1 MHLSAGFTVL
11 LLFLVNITFVQ
22 SKPVSS
28 DLDSL
33 MVSIISHPSVQK
45 FNNQIK
51 DVTAKLVKTLS
62 SSQLEA
68 LHNSALQIAQDCLD
82 EKIDVQTAV
91 DKLLSEVGKC
101 VDPKSQLYK
110 SIQTLVSQ
118 IVAAILPDL
127 PNLGLN
133 IGKRASNGHRTDL
146 SDFMNQIQM
155 GNLDL
160 STLYTMFPQ
169 YSDLMNTLFSVA
181 TDLQNELSP
190 AELDLLYDLA
200 FQLVQAVLNEQ
211 LDIPTAVNQLFNE
224 CAQYTDSNPELVASM
239 KDLAPQ
245 VVAAILAILTESGVT
260 IGKRK

>member
-1 MHLSAGFTVL
+1 MHLSAGLTVL
-11 LLFLVNITFVQ
+11 LLFLVDITFVQ
-22 SKPVSS
+22 SKPVSYN
-28 DLDSL
+28 LDSL
-33 MVSIISHPSVQK
+33 MVTIVSHPSVQK
-45 FNNQIK
+45 FENQIK

-68 LHNSALQIAQDCLD
+68 LQNSALQIAQDCLD
-82 EKIDVQTAV
+82 EKIDVPAAV

-127 PNLGLN
+127 PNLRMN

-146 SDFMNQIQM
+146 SDFMNQIQA

-190 AELDLLYDLA
+190 AE
-200 FQLVQAVLNEQ
+200 AVLNEQ
-211 LDIPTAVNQLFNE
+211 LDIPVAVNQLFDE
-224 CAQYTDSNPELVASM
+224 CAQYADSNPELVASM

-245 VVAAILAILTESGVT
+245 VVAAILEILSDFGVT
-260 IGKRK
+260 IGERK